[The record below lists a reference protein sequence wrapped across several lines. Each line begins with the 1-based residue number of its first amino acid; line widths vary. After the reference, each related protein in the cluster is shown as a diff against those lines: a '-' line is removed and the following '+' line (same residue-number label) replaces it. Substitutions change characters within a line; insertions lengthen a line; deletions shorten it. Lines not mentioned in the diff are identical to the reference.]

1 MYSDGQI
8 GCESGLLG
16 VLLFAGDVVDGGGGG
31 PEEAGAAA
39 APPTDCSVLRHVA
52 ALCILASWT
61 EMIILVAKHPRLSR
75 YQCCPT

>member
-1 MYSDGQI
+1 MYSYSQI
-8 GCESGLLG
+8 CCESGLLG
-16 VLLFAGDVVDGGGGG
+16 VLLFAGDVVDCGVAG

-75 YQCCPT
+75 